1 MTDEDLFL
9 LYKNLLHRLV
19 VTSYL
24 DELVESELVEFNFK
38 DQLLQKGSMY
48 FGFDFHEM
56 QVSPKLR

>member
-1 MTDEDLFL
+1 MTDEVLF
-9 LYKNLLHRLV
+9 YTNLLHRLV
-19 VTSYL
+19 VTFYL

-38 DQLLQKGSMY
+38 DQLLQKVSMY

>member
-1 MTDEDLFL
+1 MTHEYLFL
-9 LYKNLLHRLV
+9 LYKNLFHRIV

-38 DQLLQKGSMY
+38 DQLLQKASMY